1 MKKLILLILIASFN
15 LTFAQEQSTIQGKI
29 IDENFEPLVNVL
41 IKNLNSGV
49 QYRTNQYGEFHGRAD
64 RNDTLQFQY
73 ISLRT
78 EKIPIETSDQNIHL
92 IMVED
97 YYPEFGTEKI
107 YRKFEKA
114 EKKRIKNMY
123 KLADKKGVWEK

>member
-1 MKKLILLILIASFN
+1 MKKLFLIIFIASFN
-15 LTFAQEQSTIQGKI
+15 LTFAQVESKIHGKI
-29 IDENFEPLVNVL
+29 IDENFEPLENVL

-49 QYRTNQYGEFHGRAD
+49 QYRTDRYREFHGRAD

-78 EKIPIETSDQNIHL
+78 EKVPIVTSDQNIHL

-97 YYPEFGTEKI
+97 YYPEFGTEEI

-114 EKKRIKNMY
+114 EKKRIKKLY
-123 KLADKKGVWEK
+123 KLANKKGVWDK